1 MTPGFDLHLGVAA
14 TGRDVTGVE
23 NDQGVAKCGIEHI
36 VSGPWPGMD
45 NATKH
50 DPDAPR

>member
-1 MTPGFDLHLGVAA
+1 MTPGFDLHLGVAPRGEGV
-14 TGRDVTGVE
+14 TDIEHVTGV
-23 NDQGVAKCGIEHI
+23 AKRCIEHI

-50 DPDAPR
+50 DPDAGP